1 MASWLVL
8 PFLNDVCCRI
18 DPITIT
24 LAGSIGVALVS
35 FPLFYL
41 LSTGDNLRVMS
52 LVVLGSY
59 GLAVGIAGSHVYVF
73 VADLFPIHL
82 RALGFGMS
90 FNVAMAFVGG
100 STPLINAAILETEWT
115 LGVGLYWS
123 LMSAITSVAA
133 AWGHPALPYISTWQ
147 FRSKRFEQVKHCSI
161 TCWSQMTEV
170 FTAVVQATF
179 PAIYLATGKNMRSV
193 SV

>member
-18 DPITIT
+18 DPITLT

-41 LSTGDNLRVMS
+41 LSTSDNLRVMS
-52 LVVLGSY
+52 VVVLGSY
-59 GLAVGIAGSHVYVF
+59 GVAAGIASSHLSVF
-73 VADLFPIHL
+73 VADLFPINL

-100 STPLINAAILETEWT
+100 STPLVNAAILETEWT

-123 LMSAITSVAA
+123 LMGGVTSLAA
-133 AWGHPALPYISTWQ
+133 AWGHSAEPY
-147 FRSKRFEQVKHCSI
+147 
-161 TCWSQMTEV
+161 
-170 FTAVVQATF
+170 
-179 PAIYLATGKNMRSV
+179 P
-193 SV
+193 